1 MKKAFVIILIALA
14 ALSAVAIWLKPRRA
28 SEGKTVL
35 SYACVEFW
43 AKREQVALFEK
54 LNPRYEVKIDVGN
67 TEAEKV
73 IVQSLAGVGP
83 DLFNAYSASMA
94 AAFVNAGIAWDITDE
109 MKAAGIDVAG
119 ETWPAT
125 HSFTIRDGRVYGFPY
140 AAHTDALFYNKAIF
154 DSLGIPYPASPL
166 TRDAFLDLA
175 RKLTV
180 RDANGRV
187 KHYGFIF
194 RRDIHWLDMVRQWGG
209 RVYSRDGTRCELDSP
224 GNVAAV
230 QFLCDLVWK
239 YRVSPSPAEETSMAT
254 TGGWGSGLVTL
265 FGGGHAAMTLG
276 GRYFLVMYRQKAQ
289 YPNLRLGIAD
299 YQFGPNPGHAGY
311 AGCVM
316 INRSSPLREHALA
329 YLKYMAGAP
338 YNELVNSQADGMAPV
353 RRFAATEAFLHNPA
367 HPEEDQNDIWRQV
380 LETSVPEE
388 VSPFVNGGLAG
399 RIISEQLDM
408 AFANQKTAAE
418 ALQSAAAQINAAIEK
433 NVARN
438 KTLKARYDSARQVTS
453 PSTTVPTRSPTERN
467 SFAVPPGTESGSA
480 PGARR
485 ENDLTTN
492 KENAQ

>member
-1 MKKAFVIILIALA
+1 MKKLFAIFLVVLIALS
-14 ALSAVAIWLKPRRA
+14 ALALRLKPA
-28 SEGKTVL
+28 HVHNGKTVL

-54 LNPRYEVKIDVGN
+54 LNPQYEVKIDVGN

-83 DLFNAYSASMA
+83 DFFNAYSASMA
-94 AAFVNAGIAWDITDE
+94 AAFINAGIAWDITEE

-140 AAHTDALFYNKAIF
+140 AAHTDALFFNKGIF
-154 DSLGIPYPASPL
+154 DSLGIPHPEGPL
-166 TRDAFLDLA
+166 SRDAFLDLA

-180 RDANGRV
+180 QDASGRI

-194 RRDIHWLDMVRQWGG
+194 RRDTHWLDMVRQWGG
-209 RVYSRDGTRCELDSP
+209 RVYSRDGTRCELDCP
-224 GNVAAV
+224 ENIAAV

-254 TGGWGSGLVTL
+254 SGGWGSGPVTL
-265 FGGGHAAMTLG
+265 FGGGRAAMTLG
-276 GRYFLVMYRQKAQ
+276 GRYFLVPFRQKDQ
-289 YPNLRLGIAD
+289 YPNLRLGVVD
-299 YQFGPNPGHAGY
+299 YQFGPKPGHAGY

-329 YLKYMAGAP
+329 YLKYMASAP

-353 RRFAATEAFLHNPA
+353 KRFASTEAFLRNPA
-367 HPEEDQNDIWRQV
+367 HPEEDHNEVWRQV

-388 VSPFVNGGLAG
+388 LSVFINGAVAS
-399 RIISEQLDM
+399 RIIGEQLDL
-408 AFANQKTAAE
+408 AFSNQKTVGE
-418 ALQSAAAQINAAIEK
+418 ALKSAAAQINAEIGK
-433 NVARN
+433 NLKKSKA
-438 KTLKARYDSARQVTS
+438 LKARFDQLRAEAGSKDARQS
-453 PSTTVPTRSPTERN
+453 
-467 SFAVPPGTESGSA
+467 ESA
-480 PGARR
+480 KDRFDQQR
-485 ENDLTTN
+485 EMQEQ
-492 KENAQ
+492 K